1 MEEPIG
7 SRELSYELPPSQPPE
22 GIEGT
27 NQWGKTTVNRM
38 QLTICLAA
46 LFAVMLVIMVGYG
59 HDTAGKL
66 TAKEEADIAAVRS
79 EQQAATKQILDAQ
92 SKQARAVNA
101 NLNQLIGTVNT
112 LVKEIVQ
119 AKKAQP

>member
-7 SRELSYELPPSQPPE
+7 SRELSYELPPAKPPE
-22 GIEGT
+22 GKDGT

-59 HDTAGKL
+59 HDIAGKI
-66 TAKEEADIAAVRS
+66 TAKEEADVVAIRT
-79 EQQAATKQILDAQ
+79 EHQEETKQILDAQ
-92 SKQARAVNA
+92 SRQARSVNA
-101 NLNQLIGTVNT
+101 NLNQIIGTVST